1 MKQVKI
7 CIHIV
12 YLIISV
18 SLLYSCQSNAI
29 KESTDSVAT
38 EIQKPKNLKGY
49 LGKWKEANGNYFFTL
64 EAREDGKVYF
74 LFKDNA
80 DPSKAMVCEIE
91 NGQGRNEKDEMV
103 EKVII
108 TPKNKSGRSLQSFFY
123 DPNDD
128 VLNSNNNR
136 KVIYERRE

>member
-7 CIHIV
+7 CTYIA
-12 YLIISV
+12 YLLISV
-18 SLLYSCQSNAI
+18 SLLYSCQSNAT

-49 LGKWKEANGNYFFTL
+49 LGKWKEVKGNYFFTL

-80 DPSKAMVCEIE
+80 DPNKAMVCEIE
-91 NGQGRNEKDEMV
+91 NGQGRNENDEMV
-103 EKVII
+103 EKIII
-108 TPKNKSGRSLQSFFY
+108 TPINQGGRNLQSFFY
-123 DPNDD
+123 DPEND